1 MYKRTTNSGKNGT
14 RTTRTQ
20 SVKGSKRSSKM
31 SQSVGGKTSR
41 ITTTTNLNTGE
52 RKTYITQKSGGWI
65 SRKSLSP
72 PKQKPQKPKKVRV
85 YRSKKSK
92 PLGTTG
98 WVILAVIIIL
108 LAISWGE
115 LKCHIHQRTDPV
127 RGAVKSVRRSV
138 KRVKHARSEVR

>member
-20 SVKGSKRSSKM
+20 SVKGSNRSSKM

-52 RKTYITQKSGGWI
+52 RKTYITQRTGGWI

-72 PKQKPQKPKKVRV
+72 PKQKTHKPKKVRV
-85 YRSKKSK
+85 YKAKKSK
-92 PLGTTG
+92 PLGIIG
-98 WVILAVIIIL
+98 WSVLALIIIL
-108 LAISWGE
+108 LANS
-115 LKCHIHQRTDPV
+115 
-127 RGAVKSVRRSV
+127 
-138 KRVKHARSEVR
+138 